1 MTVRHLMSS
10 VEKNIWVNTSFAR
23 SLLIQC
29 LFVFAVMWIFAFS
42 PRLHAETVSLS
53 EEQAIQLF
61 YQRNLNLLAA
71 RYNLE
76 SAQAQ
81 EIIAA
86 AIPNPN
92 ISVQVWELSK
102 NPNTNAPSAGCPIGT
117 QTNPQNCGPGMWATL
132 SQLIEMAGKRG
143 LRMQSSAIAAQAAES
158 DFRDAIRIFTNVVR
172 DAYFSLL
179 QAQKVRWL
187 AQEMVNHYVDI
198 LASNRL
204 RLQSGDIPESDLLR
218 VESESLRASSD
229 LDNAQSA
236 VEQAQGTLAV
246 ILNWPD
252 KSMQFVAEDRFPQL
266 KDIGQDLSRDA
277 MINKAL
283 SLRPDLEGDKRR
295 ADQAEKDLDLARRLK
310 IPDITLNAG
319 YALDPG
325 NTNLN
330 TGFVGISLPLPLFY
344 QYQGEVSKAAVNL
357 NQTRLAAEQTELG
370 VRNDVVNAY
379 ANWVST
385 NAVVKRFEAELLN
398 HATQTRDRMELAYR
412 HGAATVLDFID
423 AQRTYKSVMLDYYTA
438 AINRVNAYYELAK
451 SLGVEPKA
459 DLMAQTD
466 EPQKISS
473 DRLHTISTV
482 DQAPAP
488 AE

>member
-1 MTVRHLMSS
+1 MSS

-229 LDNAQSA
+229 LDNAQAA
-236 VEQAQGTLAV
+236 VEQAQGSLAT

-252 KSMQFVAEDRFPQL
+252 KSMQFVAEDRQPQF

-473 DRLHTISTV
+473 DRLRTISTV
-482 DQAPAP
+482 DQAPTP